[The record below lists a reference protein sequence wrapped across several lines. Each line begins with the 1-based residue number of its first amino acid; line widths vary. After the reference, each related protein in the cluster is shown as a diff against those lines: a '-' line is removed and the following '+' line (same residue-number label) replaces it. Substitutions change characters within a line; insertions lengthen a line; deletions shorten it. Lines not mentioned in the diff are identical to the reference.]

1 MKVPRRSVVLP
12 VLVGTVSLAVLAW
25 AVYTLINVLPPRQIV
40 MTTGP
45 EGGAYREFGERYAAI
60 LARHKIQLVLRPSLG
75 DVENLERLQDP
86 KSGVSVGFAAGGL
99 TTPAKSPD
107 IVSLGMI
114 ANYPLWIFCRGISEA
129 SRLGE
134 LKGKRISIGPEGSG
148 TRPVVLELLRANEL
162 EDKIDLVTL
171 PFADSDEA
179 LIARKID
186 CACLLTTAE
195 DPIAE
200 ELLADKRVSLVHF
213 ERADAYLAR
222 YRHLRK
228 VVVPEGVGNLADN
241 RPDRDVTL
249 IAETTSLVVRKDLH
263 PAIQFLLLQAADEVH
278 SPGGILHRPQ
288 QFPAPEAV
296 DLPLSDEARSFY
308 RSGGNFLQR
317 HLPFWLWV
325 FVSRLLLVLIP
336 LIGVIYPLSRA
347 IPAIIDFVV
356 DSRINRIYTDLRD
369 LETRSE
375 GGDLRGDLS
384 GELKRLEK
392 KVTQMRVP
400 SNHSRALYT
409 LRQHLILVRERLGV
423 GAPPEGPTTLGVAE
437 RARS

>member
-12 VLVGTVSLAVLAW
+12 VLVGTACLGVLAW
-25 AVYTLINVLPPRQIV
+25 AVYTLIHALPPRRIV

-45 EGGAYREFGERYAAI
+45 EGGAYQEFGERYAAI
-60 LARHKIQLVLRPSLG
+60 LARHKIQLIQRPSLG

-107 IVSLGMI
+107 VVSLGTI
-114 ANYPLWIFCRGISEA
+114 AYYPLWIFCRGISEA

-148 TRPVVLELLRANEL
+148 TRPIGLERLRANNL
-162 EDKIDLVTL
+162 ESILVTR
-171 PFADSDEA
+171 PFADSGEA
-179 LIARKID
+179 LLAKKID
-186 CACLLTTAE
+186 CACMLTTAE

-200 ELLADKRVSLVHF
+200 QLLADKRVNLVHF
-213 ERADAYLAR
+213 ARADAYLAR

-228 VVVPEGVGNLADN
+228 IVVPEGVGNLADN

-263 PAIQFLLLQAADEVH
+263 PAIQFLLLEAADEVH

-288 QFPAPEAV
+288 QFPAPEPV
-296 DLPLSDEARSFY
+296 DVPLSDEARPFY

-325 FVSRLLLVLIP
+325 FVSRLLLVLLP
-336 LIGVIYPLSRA
+336 LAGVIYPLSRA

-356 DSRINRIYTDLRD
+356 DSRLNRIYTDLRE

-375 GGDLRGDLS
+375 RGDSREELS
-384 GELKRLEK
+384 AELKRLED

-423 GAPPEGPTTLGVAE
+423 SVPSGTSPAPGVA
-437 RARS
+437 